1 MTVTDVRDEP
11 QASVRAALL
20 AQGTADIAAEK
31 VAAKGAR
38 TPRLR
43 YLETAVIHLTR
54 AGVATSLETG
64 VRLAREAIAA
74 AAQAPVVTVEA
85 DHG

>member
-1 MTVTDVRDEP
+1 MAPDIV
-11 QASVRAALL
+11 QAEAEAPTVRADLL
-20 AQGTADIAAEK
+20 ARVAADIAAEK
-31 VAAKGAR
+31 VAAKGTR

-64 VRLAREAIAA
+64 VRLAREAITA
-74 AAQAPVVTVEA
+74 AAQAEEA
-85 DHG
+85 EDRG